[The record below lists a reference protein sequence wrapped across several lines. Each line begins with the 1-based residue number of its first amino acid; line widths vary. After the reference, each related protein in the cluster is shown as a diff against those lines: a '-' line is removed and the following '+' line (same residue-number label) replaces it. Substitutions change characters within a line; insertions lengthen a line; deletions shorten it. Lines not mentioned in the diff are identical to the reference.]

1 MYYYLNEHK
10 QVQGPFTAAEI
21 RRMLVEGAI
30 AVDTPASAEGGDGW
44 KPLGELE
51 LKEDSLPAV
60 PAHEASELGECPHCG
75 IMLRGREVPPACPH
89 CDKALHPGTSNPWK
103 NAWYV
108 CKQILNY
115 RGRATRKEYWCFI
128 LFCILVE
135 YGMEMLQRSMS
146 EASQEVGTSFQCLLT
161 LGLVLACLS
170 ATVRRLHDVGRSGWW
185 AALPAAS
192 WLAILPGA
200 LLVDNCSESTLEAVA
215 MAIVIIGFFSHLY
228 ILVLMLRDSEPGP
241 NGHGPSLL
249 YPHG

>member
-1 MYYYLNEHK
+1 MYYYLDK
-10 QVQGPFTAAEI
+10 QKTVQGPFTAAEMQ
-21 RRMLVEGAI
+21 RMLVDGAI
-30 AVDTPASAEGGDGW
+30 DVDTPASAEGGNGW
-44 KPLGELE
+44 QPLGELE

-60 PAHEASELGECPHCG
+60 PSHEASELGACPHCG

-89 CDKALHPGTSNPWK
+89 CDKALHPGTNNPWK

-108 CKQILNY
+108 CRQILNY
-115 RGRATRKEYWCFI
+115 RGRATRREFWCFI

-135 YGMEMLQRSMS
+135 YGVDMLQRSMS
-146 EASQEVGTSFQCLLT
+146 EASQEVGASFQALLT
-161 LGLVLACLS
+161 LGLMLACLS

-215 MAIVIIGFFSHLY
+215 MAIVIIGFLSHLY
-228 ILVLMLRDSEPGP
+228 ILILTLRDSEPGE
-241 NGHGPSLL
+241 NDYGPSLL
-249 YPHG
+249 YPHT